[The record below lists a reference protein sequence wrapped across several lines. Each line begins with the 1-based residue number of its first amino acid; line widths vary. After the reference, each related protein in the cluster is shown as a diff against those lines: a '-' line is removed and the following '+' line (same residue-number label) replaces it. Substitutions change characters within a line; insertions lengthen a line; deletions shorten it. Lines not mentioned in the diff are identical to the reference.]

1 MMSDEVKDLIM
12 LRTRRLCC
20 LRKETAAGSPKA
32 GFSLI
37 EVFSALLRGEAQI
50 VAGVLELAYSRA
62 AGDGEAFPQR
72 ALPGFRLSS

>member
-37 EVFSALLRGEAQI
+37 EVFSALLRGEAHR
-50 VAGVLELAYSRA
+50 S
-62 AGDGEAFPQR
+62 
-72 ALPGFRLSS
+72 